1 MNVLAIL
8 EGSSWT
14 QCEDI
19 DLKDLEG
26 ENGVDV
32 LLEWL
37 DKQWQYDDRVE
48 TGNIFDNFFF
58 KVQRKTG
65 QTRMAYVTEFDQAL
79 REVSRLKV
87 TLPEEITG
95 WLLLRRAALTK
106 DQQHLVQTQVGK
118 NLTLTNVEQSMYQ
131 VFGQDF
137 KQTYLPNAINSKGFS
152 KGKGRQQVMHADDV
166 YDDGSEWQEYYE
178 PDETY

>member
-26 ENGVDV
+26 ENGLDV
-32 LLEWL
+32 LLERL
-37 DKQWQYDDRVE
+37 DKQRQYDDRVE
-48 TGNIFDNFFF
+48 TSNIFDNFFF

-65 QTRMAYVTEFDQAL
+65 QTLMEYVTEFHQAL

-106 DQQHLVQTQVGK
+106 DQRHLVQT
-118 NLTLTNVEQSMYQ
+118 
-131 VFGQDF
+131 QDF
-137 KQTYLPNAINSKGFS
+137 KQTYLPNAIKSKGFS

-166 YDDGSEWQEYYE
+166 YDDGSEWQDYYE
-178 PDETY
+178 TDEVYWEDTGE